1 MKLHKTATNIKNQ
14 HYVQPASTNILFLCT
29 LKSTSLCKISLCV
42 SSGVCRCTPLPFS
55 IPLPQRATHT
65 HTKLKVVINKNL
77 ERRLIHNLDIPFPF
91 FYWGAGAPETPSP
104 TYTGVDFN
112 DIPSPLVNPGS
123 THDILVYFFL

>member
-1 MKLHKTATNIKNQ
+1 MREFRGLQVYN
-14 HYVQPASTNILFLCT
+14 PPLFYP
-29 LKSTSLCKISLCV
+29 
-42 SSGVCRCTPLPFS
+42 TPS
-55 IPLPQRATHT
+55 ERERDT

-77 ERRLIHNLDIPFPF
+77 ARRLIHNLDIPFPF

-123 THDILVYFFL
+123 THDILVYFFVILKMSENSNLEVFQI